1 MIKVMFVCHG
11 NICRSPMAEMI
22 MKELVRRAGLSDRFE
37 IASAGTSDEEI
48 HGGTGSPI
56 YPSAQRV
63 LTKNGIPFTEHRAVQ
78 LTFAD
83 YAKYDL
89 FIGMD
94 RANLHNMSWMLGGD
108 PLGKIHPLL
117 SFAGRY
123 EDVSDPWFTERFDV
137 AYADIMEGCTALLEY
152 LIKKEGLQ

>member
-1 MIKVMFVCHG
+1 MIRVMFVCHG

-22 MKELVRRAGLSDRFE
+22 MKELVRRAGLSDRFV

-48 HGGTGSPI
+48 CGGIGNPI

-63 LTKNGIPFTEHRAVQ
+63 LKKNGILFTEHRAVQ
-78 LTFAD
+78 LTRAD

-94 RANLHNMSWMLGGD
+94 RANLYNMDWMLGGD

-117 SFAGRY
+117 RFAGRH
-123 EDVSDPWFTERFDV
+123 EDVSDPWFTERFDE
-137 AYADIMEGCTALLEY
+137 AFADIMEGCTALLQY

>member
-22 MKELVRRAGLSDRFE
+22 MKELARRAGLSDRFE
-37 IASAGTSDEEI
+37 ISSAGTSSEEI
-48 HGGTGSPI
+48 RGGIGNPI

-63 LTKNGIPFTEHRAVQ
+63 LQKNGIPFTEHRAVQ
-78 LTFAD
+78 LTPAD
-83 YAKYDL
+83 YARCDL

-94 RANLHNMSWMLGGD
+94 RENLISMDLMFGGD

-117 SFAGRY
+117 WYAGRH
-123 EDVSDPWFTERFDV
+123 EAVSDPWFTERFDE
-137 AYADIMEGCTALLEY
+137 AFSDIMEGCTALLAY
-152 LIKKEGLQ
+152 LTKKEELP